1 VAVIRKRSFRRKGL
15 SRYRFN
21 MSDTPKGKSASTG
34 RDDRR
39 ARALRENLK
48 RRKAQARGRAKLEQ
62 VEKPLS
68 GRDSG
73 KDFNSSDKPG
83 KE

>member
-1 VAVIRKRSFRRKGL
+1 M
-15 SRYRFN
+15 N
-21 MSDTPKGKSASTG
+21 DTPKGKTAGAG

-39 ARALRENLK
+39 AKALRENLK
-48 RRKAQARGRAKLEQ
+48 RRKVQARGRAKLEQ
-62 VEKPLS
+62 VESPPA

-73 KDFNSSDKPG
+73 NDFNSSDKPG